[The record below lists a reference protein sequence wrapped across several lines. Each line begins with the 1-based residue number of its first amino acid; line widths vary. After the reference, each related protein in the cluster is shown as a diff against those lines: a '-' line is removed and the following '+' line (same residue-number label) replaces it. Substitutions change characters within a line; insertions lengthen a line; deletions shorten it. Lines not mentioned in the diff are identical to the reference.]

1 MEIRGDDMKES
12 VIIGMADILL
22 ELDMT
27 KEQSR
32 GVKKNCVAKTG
43 LLI

>member
-1 MEIRGDDMKES
+1 MKES
-12 VIIGMADILL
+12 IITGETDILPF
-22 ELDMT
+22 LDMT

-32 GVKKNCVAKTG
+32 GVKKNCMAKIG